1 MRSEECEIKVS
12 PAAMIFLFCRGDLW
26 SPVYLISDFVI

>member
-1 MRSEECEIKVS
+1 MRNEELRYRL
-12 PAAMIFLFCRGDLW
+12 AAMIFLFCRGDLW